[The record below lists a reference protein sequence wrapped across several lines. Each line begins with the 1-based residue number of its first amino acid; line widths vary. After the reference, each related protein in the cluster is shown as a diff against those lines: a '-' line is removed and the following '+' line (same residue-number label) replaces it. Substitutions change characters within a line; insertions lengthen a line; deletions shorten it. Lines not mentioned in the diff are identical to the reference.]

1 MSLSVGIVGLPNVG
15 KSTLFNALLKRQ
27 AALVANY
34 PFATIEPNIGI
45 VPVPDDRLD
54 VLAKIVKTSVIKPAT
69 VEFVDIAGLVK
80 GASQGAG
87 LGNQFLS
94 HIRETSLICHVI
106 RAFDDSDIIR
116 EGSVEPATDLAVV
129 RTELQLAD
137 LATVERQVEPKG
149 AGADSE
155 AKLRWGLICQFKA
168 VLEKG
173 LPVSQVIE
181 SLAGDSRESAEQ
193 TARELSLLTAK
204 SELFVLNV
212 SEDQLK
218 QGVNQLTADFASQL
232 MAKTHQVVVMCNQI
246 ESELSS
252 LSSEDQ
258 KLYLADLGLESS
270 GLERLIVAAYRSL
283 GLQSFLTA
291 GEKEV
296 RAWTITVGTPARK
309 AAGVIHTDF
318 ERLMIS
324 AKVISYQDFVAC
336 QGWKVA
342 KDQGKLRVEGRE
354 YIMQEGDVVEFL
366 IGK

>member
-54 VLAKIVKTSVIKPAT
+54 VLAEIVKTSVIKPAT

-94 HIRETSLICHVI
+94 HIRETKLICHVI
-106 RAFDDSDIIR
+106 RAFDDTDIIR

-149 AGADSE
+149 AGADSQ
-155 AKLRWGLICQFKA
+155 AKQRWGLICQFRSA
-168 VLEKG
+168 LDKG
-173 LPVSQVIE
+173 LPVSQVVE
-181 SLAGDSRESAEQ
+181 SLAGDTRELAEQ
-193 TARELSLLTAK
+193 TAQELSLLTVK
-204 SELFVLNV
+204 GELFVLNV
-212 SEDQLK
+212 SENQLK
-218 QGVNQLTADFASQL
+218 QGVDQLTADFAQKL
-232 MAKTHQVVVMCNQI
+232 VVKTQQVVVMCNQI

-252 LSSEDQ
+252 LSDEDQ
-258 KLYLADLGLESS
+258 RLYLADLGLKSS
-270 GLERLIVAAYRSL
+270 GLQRLILAAYQAL

-296 RAWTITVGTPARK
+296 RAWTINRGMPARR

-324 AKVISYQDFVAC
+324 AKVVSYQDFVAC

-342 KDQGKLRVEGRE
+342 KEKGKLRIESRDYV
-354 YIMQEGDVVEFL
+354 MQEGDVVEFL